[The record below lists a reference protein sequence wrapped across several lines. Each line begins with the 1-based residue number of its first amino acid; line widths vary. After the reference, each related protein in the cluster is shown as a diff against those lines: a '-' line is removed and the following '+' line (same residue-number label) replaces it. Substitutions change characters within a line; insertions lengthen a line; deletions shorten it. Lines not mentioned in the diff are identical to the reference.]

1 SEQPQFM
8 IRISAPLQGSLETT
22 DRITKEVEEELR
34 QMKEVAFFTSNVG
47 KGNPTIYYN
56 MTQANENVEYAD
68 IFVQLHRD
76 VKAKEKEFLIDELR
90 HKWTNYLGAKIE
102 VKNFEQGVPVISPVE
117 VRLFGDD
124 LDTLQYLAADVEEL
138 LKNTPGN

>member
-1 SEQPQFM
+1 AFIALGIFLASLTLIPVVGFSLFPPSEKPQFM

-90 HKWTNYLGAKIE
+90 HKW
-102 VKNFEQGVPVISPVE
+102 
-117 VRLFGDD
+117 
-124 LDTLQYLAADVEEL
+124 
-138 LKNTPGN
+138 